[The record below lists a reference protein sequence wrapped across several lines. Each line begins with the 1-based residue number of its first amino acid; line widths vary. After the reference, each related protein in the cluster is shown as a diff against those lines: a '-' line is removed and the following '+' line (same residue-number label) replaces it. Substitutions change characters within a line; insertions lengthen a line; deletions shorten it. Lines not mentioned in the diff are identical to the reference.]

1 MMGLS
6 SKSLVPSS
14 GRNLFGVL
22 AVALVFGGGIVEE
35 REEGTG

>member
-1 MMGLS
+1 MTGLS

-22 AVALVFGGGIVEE
+22 AIAPVFGGGNVEE
-35 REEGTG
+35 RE